1 MKNLR
6 RMCSLNGSRGPR
18 TPGLESKV
26 QGASSMRSVQI
37 FRAAL
42 FLPLILG
49 SLATDPANADG
60 NLNKVKHVVVLM
72 QGNHSF
78 GNCFVV
84 LAYAPA
90 GPHHIHLFNPRIHAH
105 PCPAQL
111 PSMPE
116 TPHVLRSH

>member
-37 FRAAL
+37 FLAAL

-49 SLATDPANADG
+49 LLAADPANADG
-60 NLNKVKHVVVLM
+60 NLKKVKHVVVIM
-72 QGNHSF
+72 QENHSF
-78 GNCFVV
+78 DNYFGA
-84 LAYAPA
+84 LAYAPGSPYH
-90 GPHHIHLFNPRIHAH
+90 GPTAERSGEQGCAPDDHRCVDGLSCVP
-105 PCPAQL
+105 
-111 PSMPE
+111 
-116 TPHVLRSH
+116 TP